1 MSNRLTL
8 TGDASGECQWAEA
21 RRGVIRFGRT
31 TRTSSP
37 RDPLQDRE
45 IATFTVTDLET
56 MLDMARA
63 SRSVE
68 EGSLAAVLEWHKAQV
83 ATIQARRTVR
93 ERVK

>member
-8 TGDASGECQWAEA
+8 TGDAAGECQWVEA

-31 TRTSSP
+31 VRTSST

-45 IATFTVTDLET
+45 IATFSVTDLET

-63 SRSVE
+63 SKREVARSM
-68 EGSLAAVLEWHKAQV
+68 AAALEYHKAQV
-83 ATIQARRTVR
+83 ADIEGRRT
-93 ERVK
+93 ETARVK